1 MSNKLPPL
9 GSTATNDEKLP
20 IDEVSSI
27 PKNKLPLPNSN
38 EEFATGVSNGDVDWL
53 FRGKSKKLG
62 KKMANNNVHK
72 DERKHSHGNIKNS
85 ENTIPKSNETK
96 HESNGVKSETK
107 ETKAE
112 KSTERT
118 TTENS
123 TVKVPSNG
131 QTSNVT
137 PRQPSPKQTSS
148 GSTNAN
154 DIPPISPKQPEKASK
169 LNKLKIGRSRS
180 SSASTVM
187 PSTTTASPAS
197 NPVDPKNQP
206 KRRSSSFNFVT
217 PSLTSDL
224 AYDDPALVSQ
234 LSSNSNSLNPSSPNV
249 SRTNSKKGGLFSS
262 LSSKFRSSTASSK
275 QPQSHSTSTPSTT
288 MTNGGAGSSSSA
300 GTGSVPAKSSHLSP
314 KFNPSLVGPVSKH
327 NREVEDLVSLTN
339 TLPAGSGIPIKRKSS
354 IPGNSIFK
362 DSFLDD
368 ASSSPS
374 SSLNS
379 DGGLKFFRRRSS
391 VASTPST
398 HASSPRVIL
407 NKNPNRRKVP
417 IEEIS
422 EVRLRRVT
430 FSVDKLE
437 HDPQQQIPSRRPKRG
452 NVLIP
457 QDINAPPPRLCLG
470 ISVNEPNNK
479 DDGKSHN
486 HSKYSDHEIALAED
500 SQRRA
505 IVEAEKHAQEAHRQA
520 KKIAQ
525 EVAGYRS
532 HRFISIKE
540 GGGNSNT
547 NNDNDEDYDV
557 EEAVDKKLANDVFV
571 DGPLHVHEQHFEEE
585 IESKTGEKTI
595 SLETI
600 YTRCCHLREILPIP
614 ATLKQLKNKTAPLE
628 VLKMLNPKPTLID
641 VLSFSDFIAI
651 TPINTVIFDNVTM
664 TTEMLKNFLGS
675 LTYNKQ
681 LEKLSLRNVCIDE
694 LGWKYL
700 CEFLAT
706 NKTVK
711 KLDISQQRIKPDTP
725 DTSIRGNM
733 NWDLFIRSL
742 ILRGGIEELVINGCK
757 LSDAIFDKLINQAV
771 KKSTYRLGIAGID
784 LNVKKSEMVTSW
796 LTDGN
801 SQCVGVDIAFNDL
814 SKGQL
819 RPFINAFNTGKV
831 DNLVFFSLNSTN
843 LLNIEETSELIKSLI
858 NVKTLRFL
866 DLSSIPDIFPKIIT
880 HLDKYLPRYPNL
892 RRIHFDLNELTSQAM
907 GSLAGCLL
915 KMPQLVHVSLLGNR
929 NLSTTSA
936 ATLYGAVKQSKT
948 LFALDLDYDLIP
960 DQLSQRIAFYL
971 MRNLEYTLKPSHT
984 NTMESNPEK
993 PEDLMYD
1000 GSLLMETAEKLL
1012 VEIEKGKKEDIKMQR
1027 IISDSVLERTR
1038 AIRKDIHKNIDTLF
1052 EQRNSG
1058 KLSFEGKENLV
1069 RFCLLDSSLE
1079 KLVTMVEEHAN
1090 GLLLTPTASTDD
1102 LRSRAMSPSVTVD
1115 TIHESANELI
1125 TAGPIL
1131 SPHVNRKAEQ
1141 SSYFPILTNNDNLT
1155 PHQVVVESNDEGRD
1169 VPIDKLTGR
1178 PVLIRSIS
1186 QTSMHAKEQEI
1197 EEGEFHK
1204 FGFFIQQKESQK
1216 QQQQQHAHHQH
1227 QHQHQHH
1234 TQQIQ
1239 LQNQLPL
1246 PQQGKY
1252 EDLPILNTL
1261 PSGPEL
1267 RDAIMAAKGV
1277 ATVTELIDRI
1287 NNHRVKID
1295 APSQKDHHELNK
1307 SNTNTA
1313 VEDEVEVSDN
1323 ASIDSTN
1330 GEDLHQLGS
1339 NGHNSSNVVDPM
1351 VSEVYDKLLNDAE
1364 RVRLNR
1370 DI

>member
-1 MSNKLPPL
+1 MTSNLPPL
-9 GSTATNDEKLP
+9 GSTTNDQRLP
-20 IDEVSSI
+20 QSGVSSI
-27 PKNKLPLPNSN
+27 PTNKLPLPNAN
-38 EEFATGVSNGDVDWL
+38 EDFATGVSNGDVDWL

-62 KKMANNNVHK
+62 KKMANNNANK
-72 DERKHSHGNIKNS
+72 DERKNSHGNIKNS
-85 ENTIPKSNETK
+85 EKTTAKPNETK
-96 HESNGVKSETK
+96 HESNGEKLESK
-107 ETKAE
+107 ETKSE
-112 KSTERT
+112 KPTKHT
-118 TTENS
+118 TTGNPKAP
-123 TVKVPSNG
+123 TNG
-131 QTSNVT
+131 QISNVT
-137 PRQPSPKQTSS
+137 PSQPSPKQTTS

-180 SSASTVM
+180 SSASTVV
-187 PSTTTASPAS
+187 PSSTTASTTT
-197 NPVDPKNQP
+197 NPGDPKSQP

-234 LSSNSNSLNPSSPNV
+234 LSNNSNSLNSSSPNV
-249 SRTNSKKGGLFSS
+249 SRSNSKKGGLFSS
-262 LSSKFRSSTASSK
+262 LSSKFRSSSASSK
-275 QPQSHSTSTPSTT
+275 QPQLHSSSTPSTT
-288 MTNGGAGSSSSA
+288 TTNGGGNSSA
-300 GTGSVPAKSSHLSP
+300 APKSSHHSP

-327 NREVEDLVSLTN
+327 NREAEDLVSLTN
-339 TLPAGSGIPIKRKSS
+339 TLPAGSGIPIKRKPS

-398 HASSPRVIL
+398 HASTPRVIL

-500 SQRRA
+500 AQRRA
-505 IVEAEKHAQEAHRQA
+505 IIEAEKHAQEAHRQA

-525 EVAGYRS
+525 EVSGYRS

-540 GGGNSNT
+540 GGSVGNSNT
-547 NNDNDEDYDV
+547 NGNDNDEDDDEV
-557 EEAVDKKLANDVFV
+557 EEAVDKKLANDVSV

-681 LEKLSLRNVCIDE
+681 LEKLSLRNVSIDE

-757 LSDAIFDKLINQAV
+757 LSDAIFEKLINQAV

-831 DNLVFFSLNSTN
+831 NNLVFFSLNSTN
-843 LLNIEETSELIKSLI
+843 LLNIEETSDLIKSLI

-866 DLSSIPDIFPKIIT
+866 DLSSIPNIFPKIIT

-892 RRIHFDLNELTSQAM
+892 RRIHFDLNELTAQAI

-971 MRNLEYTLKPSHT
+971 MRNLEYTLKPSHGG
-984 NTMESNPEK
+984 NIESNPEK

-1038 AIRKDIHKNIDTLF
+1038 SIRKDIHKTIDTLF
-1052 EQRNSG
+1052 EQRNLG

-1079 KLVTMVEEHAN
+1079 KLVVMVEEHAN
-1090 GLLLTPTASTDD
+1090 GLLLTPTTSTDD

-1141 SSYFPILTNNDNLT
+1141 SSYFPVFVNNDNLT

-1169 VPIDKLTGR
+1169 VPIDKMTGR

-1186 QTSMHAKEQEI
+1186 QTSVHAKEQEI
-1197 EEGEFHK
+1197 EEGELHK
-1204 FGFFIQQKESQK
+1204 FGFFIQQKERQK
-1216 QQQQQHAHHQH
+1216 QQQQQNSHHQH
-1227 QHQHQHH
+1227 QLAQLI
-1234 TQQIQ
+1234 QQE
-1239 LQNQLPL
+1239 NQLPL

-1277 ATVTELIDRI
+1277 ANVTELIDRI

-1295 APSQKDHHELNK
+1295 APSTKHHHELNK
-1307 SNTNTA
+1307 PNSDKV

-1330 GEDLHQLGS
+1330 GDDLHQLGDGKH
-1339 NGHNSSNVVDPM
+1339 NGNGTVDPM

>member
-1 MSNKLPPL
+1 MTSNLPPL
-9 GSTATNDEKLP
+9 GSTTNDQRLP
-20 IDEVSSI
+20 QSGVSSI
-27 PKNKLPLPNSN
+27 PTNKLPLPNAN
-38 EEFATGVSNGDVDWL
+38 EDFATGVSNGDVDWL

-62 KKMANNNVHK
+62 KKMANNNANK
-72 DERKHSHGNIKNS
+72 DERKNSHGNIKNS
-85 ENTIPKSNETK
+85 EKTTAKPNETK
-96 HESNGVKSETK
+96 HESNGEKLEFK
-107 ETKAE
+107 ETKSE
-112 KSTERT
+112 KPTKHT
-118 TTENS
+118 TTGNPKAP
-123 TVKVPSNG
+123 TNG
-131 QTSNVT
+131 QISNVT
-137 PRQPSPKQTSS
+137 PSQPSPKQTTS

-180 SSASTVM
+180 SSASTVV
-187 PSTTTASPAS
+187 PSSTTASTTT
-197 NPVDPKNQP
+197 NPGDPKSQP

-234 LSSNSNSLNPSSPNV
+234 LSNNSNSLNSSSPNV
-249 SRTNSKKGGLFSS
+249 SRSNSKKGGLFSS
-262 LSSKFRSSTASSK
+262 LSSKFRSSSASSK
-275 QPQSHSTSTPSTT
+275 QPQLHSSSTPSTT
-288 MTNGGAGSSSSA
+288 TTNGGGNSSA
-300 GTGSVPAKSSHLSP
+300 APKSSHHSP

-327 NREVEDLVSLTN
+327 NREAEDLVSLTN
-339 TLPAGSGIPIKRKSS
+339 TLPAGSGIPIKRKPS

-398 HASSPRVIL
+398 HASTPRVIL

-500 SQRRA
+500 AQRRA
-505 IVEAEKHAQEAHRQA
+505 IIEAEKHAQEAHRQA

-525 EVAGYRS
+525 EVSGYRS

-540 GGGNSNT
+540 GGSVGNSNT
-547 NNDNDEDYDV
+547 NGNDNDEDDDEV
-557 EEAVDKKLANDVFV
+557 EEAVDKKLANDVSV

-681 LEKLSLRNVCIDE
+681 LEKLSLRNVSIDE

-757 LSDAIFDKLINQAV
+757 LSDAIFEKLINQAV

-831 DNLVFFSLNSTN
+831 NNLVFFSLNSTN
-843 LLNIEETSELIKSLI
+843 LLNIEETSDLIKSLI

-866 DLSSIPDIFPKIIT
+866 DLSSIPNIFPKIIT

-892 RRIHFDLNELTSQAM
+892 RRIHFDLNELTAQAI

-915 KMPQLVHVSLLGNR
+915 KMPQLVHVSLLGNK

-971 MRNLEYTLKPSHT
+971 MRNLEYTLKPSHGG
-984 NTMESNPEK
+984 NIESNPEK

-1038 AIRKDIHKNIDTLF
+1038 SIRKDIHKTIDTLF
-1052 EQRNSG
+1052 EQRNLG

-1079 KLVTMVEEHAN
+1079 KLVVMVEEHAN
-1090 GLLLTPTASTDD
+1090 GLLLTPTTSTDD

-1141 SSYFPILTNNDNLT
+1141 SSYFPVFANNDNLT

-1169 VPIDKLTGR
+1169 VPIDKMTGR

-1186 QTSMHAKEQEI
+1186 QTSVHAKEQEI
-1197 EEGEFHK
+1197 EEGELHK
-1204 FGFFIQQKESQK
+1204 FGFFIQQKERQK
-1216 QQQQQHAHHQH
+1216 QQQQQQQQNSHHQH
-1227 QHQHQHH
+1227 QPAQLI
-1234 TQQIQ
+1234 QQE
-1239 LQNQLPL
+1239 NQLPL

-1277 ATVTELIDRI
+1277 ANVTELIDRI

-1295 APSQKDHHELNK
+1295 APSTKHHHELNK
-1307 SNTNTA
+1307 PNSDKV

-1330 GEDLHQLGS
+1330 GDDLHQLGDGKH
-1339 NGHNSSNVVDPM
+1339 NGNGTVDPM

>member
-1 MSNKLPPL
+1 MTSNLPPL
-9 GSTATNDEKLP
+9 GSTTNDQRLP
-20 IDEVSSI
+20 QSGVSSI
-27 PKNKLPLPNSN
+27 PTNKLPLPNAN
-38 EEFATGVSNGDVDWL
+38 EDFATGVSNGDVDWL

-62 KKMANNNVHK
+62 KKMANNNANK
-72 DERKHSHGNIKNS
+72 DERKNSHGNIKNS
-85 ENTIPKSNETK
+85 EKTTAKPNETK
-96 HESNGVKSETK
+96 HESNGEKLESK
-107 ETKAE
+107 ETKSE
-112 KSTERT
+112 KPTKHT
-118 TTENS
+118 TTENPKAP
-123 TVKVPSNG
+123 TNG
-131 QTSNVT
+131 QISNVT
-137 PRQPSPKQTSS
+137 PSQPSPKQTTS

-180 SSASTVM
+180 SSASTVV
-187 PSTTTASPAS
+187 PSSTTASTTT
-197 NPVDPKNQP
+197 NPGDPKSQP

-234 LSSNSNSLNPSSPNV
+234 LSNNSNSLNSSSPNV
-249 SRTNSKKGGLFSS
+249 SRSNSKKGGLFSS
-262 LSSKFRSSTASSK
+262 LSSKFRSSSASSK
-275 QPQSHSTSTPSTT
+275 QPQLHSSSTPSTT
-288 MTNGGAGSSSSA
+288 TTNGGGNSSA
-300 GTGSVPAKSSHLSP
+300 APKSSHHSP

-327 NREVEDLVSLTN
+327 NREAEDLVSLTN
-339 TLPAGSGIPIKRKSS
+339 TLPAGSGIPIKRKPS

-398 HASSPRVIL
+398 HASTPRVIL

-500 SQRRA
+500 AQRRA
-505 IVEAEKHAQEAHRQA
+505 IIEAEKHAQEAHRQA

-525 EVAGYRS
+525 EVSGYRS

-540 GGGNSNT
+540 GGSVGNSNT
-547 NNDNDEDYDV
+547 NGNDNDEDDDEV
-557 EEAVDKKLANDVFV
+557 EEAVDKKLANDVSV

-681 LEKLSLRNVCIDE
+681 LEKLSLRNVSIDE

-757 LSDAIFDKLINQAV
+757 LSDAIFEKLINQAV

-831 DNLVFFSLNSTN
+831 NNLVFFSLNSTN
-843 LLNIEETSELIKSLI
+843 LLNIEETSDLIKSLI

-866 DLSSIPDIFPKIIT
+866 DLSSIPNIFPKIIT

-892 RRIHFDLNELTSQAM
+892 RRIHFDLNELTAQAI

-971 MRNLEYTLKPSHT
+971 MRNLEYTLKPSHGG
-984 NTMESNPEK
+984 NIESNPEK

-1038 AIRKDIHKNIDTLF
+1038 SIRKDIHKTIDTLF
-1052 EQRNSG
+1052 EQRNLG

-1079 KLVTMVEEHAN
+1079 KLVVMVEEHAN
-1090 GLLLTPTASTDD
+1090 GLLLTPTTSTDD

-1141 SSYFPILTNNDNLT
+1141 SSYFPVFVNNDNLT

-1169 VPIDKLTGR
+1169 VPIDKMTGR

-1186 QTSMHAKEQEI
+1186 QTSVHAKEQEI
-1197 EEGEFHK
+1197 EEGELHK
-1204 FGFFIQQKESQK
+1204 FGFFIQQKERQK
-1216 QQQQQHAHHQH
+1216 QQQQQNSHHQH
-1227 QHQHQHH
+1227 QLAQLI
-1234 TQQIQ
+1234 QQE
-1239 LQNQLPL
+1239 NQLPL

-1277 ATVTELIDRI
+1277 ANVTELIDRI

-1295 APSQKDHHELNK
+1295 APSTKHHHELNK
-1307 SNTNTA
+1307 PNSDKV

-1330 GEDLHQLGS
+1330 GDDLHQLGDGKH
-1339 NGHNSSNVVDPM
+1339 NGNGTVDPM

>member
-1 MSNKLPPL
+1 MTSNLPPL
-9 GSTATNDEKLP
+9 GSTTNDQRLP
-20 IDEVSSI
+20 QSGVSSI
-27 PKNKLPLPNSN
+27 PTNKLPLPNAN
-38 EEFATGVSNGDVDWL
+38 EDFATGVSNGDVDWL

-62 KKMANNNVHK
+62 KKMANNNANK
-72 DERKHSHGNIKNS
+72 DERKNSHGNIKNS
-85 ENTIPKSNETK
+85 EKTTAKPNETK
-96 HESNGVKSETK
+96 HESNGEKLESK
-107 ETKAE
+107 ETKSE
-112 KSTERT
+112 KPTKHT
-118 TTENS
+118 TTENPKAP
-123 TVKVPSNG
+123 TNG
-131 QTSNVT
+131 QISNVT
-137 PRQPSPKQTSS
+137 PSQPSPKQTTS

-180 SSASTVM
+180 SSASTVV
-187 PSTTTASPAS
+187 PSSTTASTTT
-197 NPVDPKNQP
+197 NPGDPKSQP

-234 LSSNSNSLNPSSPNV
+234 LSNNSNSLNSSSPNV
-249 SRTNSKKGGLFSS
+249 SRSNSKKGGLFSS
-262 LSSKFRSSTASSK
+262 LSSKFRSSSASSK
-275 QPQSHSTSTPSTT
+275 QPQLHSSSTPSTT
-288 MTNGGAGSSSSA
+288 TTNGGGNSSA
-300 GTGSVPAKSSHLSP
+300 APKSSHHSP

-327 NREVEDLVSLTN
+327 NREAEDLVSLTN
-339 TLPAGSGIPIKRKSS
+339 TLPAGSGIPIKRKPS

-398 HASSPRVIL
+398 HASTPRVIL

-437 HDPQQQIPSRRPKRG
+437 HDPQQQIPSRKPKRG

-500 SQRRA
+500 AQRRA
-505 IVEAEKHAQEAHRQA
+505 IIEAEKHAQEAHRQA

-525 EVAGYRS
+525 EVSGYRS

-540 GGGNSNT
+540 GGSIGNSNT
-547 NNDNDEDYDV
+547 NGNDNDEDDDEV
-557 EEAVDKKLANDVFV
+557 EEAVDKKLANDVSV

-681 LEKLSLRNVCIDE
+681 LEKLSLRNVSIDE

-757 LSDAIFDKLINQAV
+757 LSDAIFEKLINQAV

-831 DNLVFFSLNSTN
+831 NNLVFFSLNSTN
-843 LLNIEETSELIKSLI
+843 LLNIEETSDLIKSLI

-892 RRIHFDLNELTSQAM
+892 RRIHFDLNELTAQAI

-971 MRNLEYTLKPSHT
+971 MRNLEYTLKPSHGG
-984 NTMESNPEK
+984 NIESNPEK

-1038 AIRKDIHKNIDTLF
+1038 SIRKDIHKTIDTLF
-1052 EQRNSG
+1052 EQRNLG

-1079 KLVTMVEEHAN
+1079 KLVAMVEEHAN
-1090 GLLLTPTASTDD
+1090 GLLLTPTISTDD

-1141 SSYFPILTNNDNLT
+1141 SSYFPVFVNNDNLT

-1169 VPIDKLTGR
+1169 VPIDKMTGR

-1186 QTSMHAKEQEI
+1186 QTSVHAKEQEI
-1197 EEGEFHK
+1197 EEGELHK
-1204 FGFFIQQKESQK
+1204 FGFFIQQKERQK
-1216 QQQQQHAHHQH
+1216 QQQQQNSHHQH
-1227 QHQHQHH
+1227 QLAQLI
-1234 TQQIQ
+1234 QQE
-1239 LQNQLPL
+1239 NQLPL

-1277 ATVTELIDRI
+1277 ANVTELIDRI

-1295 APSQKDHHELNK
+1295 APSTKHHHELNK
-1307 SNTNTA
+1307 PNSDKV

-1330 GEDLHQLGS
+1330 GDDLHQLGDGKH
-1339 NGHNSSNVVDPM
+1339 NGNGTVDPM

>member
-1 MSNKLPPL
+1 MTSNSPPL
-9 GSTATNDEKLP
+9 GSTTNDQRLP
-20 IDEVSSI
+20 QSGVSSI
-27 PKNKLPLPNSN
+27 PTNKLPLPNAN
-38 EEFATGVSNGDVDWL
+38 EDFATGVSNGDVDWL

-62 KKMANNNVHK
+62 KKMANNNANK
-72 DERKHSHGNIKNS
+72 DERKNSHGNIKNS
-85 ENTIPKSNETK
+85 EKTTAKPNETK
-96 HESNGVKSETK
+96 HESNGEKLESK
-107 ETKAE
+107 ETKSE
-112 KSTERT
+112 KPTKHT
-118 TTENS
+118 TTENPKAP
-123 TVKVPSNG
+123 TNG
-131 QTSNVT
+131 QISNVT
-137 PRQPSPKQTSS
+137 PSQPSPKQTTS

-180 SSASTVM
+180 SSASTVV
-187 PSTTTASPAS
+187 PSSTTASTTT
-197 NPVDPKNQP
+197 NPGDPKSQP

-234 LSSNSNSLNPSSPNV
+234 LSNNSNSSNSSSPNV
-249 SRTNSKKGGLFSS
+249 SRSNSKKGGLFSS
-262 LSSKFRSSTASSK
+262 LSSKFRSSSASSK
-275 QPQSHSTSTPSTT
+275 QPQLHSSSTPSTT
-288 MTNGGAGSSSSA
+288 TTNGGGNSSA
-300 GTGSVPAKSSHLSP
+300 APKSSHHSP

-327 NREVEDLVSLTN
+327 NREAEDLVSLTN
-339 TLPAGSGIPIKRKSS
+339 TLPAGSGIPIKRKPS

-398 HASSPRVIL
+398 HASTPRVIL

-437 HDPQQQIPSRRPKRG
+437 HDPQQQIPSRKPKRG

-500 SQRRA
+500 AQRRA
-505 IVEAEKHAQEAHRQA
+505 IIEAEKHAQEAHRQA

-525 EVAGYRS
+525 EVSGYRS

-540 GGGNSNT
+540 GGSVGNSNT
-547 NNDNDEDYDV
+547 NGNDNDEDDDEV
-557 EEAVDKKLANDVFV
+557 EEAVDKKLANDVSV

-681 LEKLSLRNVCIDE
+681 LEKLSLRNVSIDE

-757 LSDAIFDKLINQAV
+757 LSDAIFEKFINQAV

-831 DNLVFFSLNSTN
+831 NNLVFFSLNSTN
-843 LLNIEETSELIKSLI
+843 LSNIEETTDLIKSLI

-892 RRIHFDLNELTSQAM
+892 RRIHFDLNELTAQAI
-907 GSLAGCLL
+907 GSLAGCLS

-971 MRNLEYTLKPSHT
+971 MRNLEYTLKPSHGG
-984 NTMESNPEK
+984 NIESNPEK

-1038 AIRKDIHKNIDTLF
+1038 SIRKDIHKTIDTLF
-1052 EQRNSG
+1052 EQRNLG

-1090 GLLLTPTASTDD
+1090 GLLLTPTTSTDD

-1141 SSYFPILTNNDNLT
+1141 SSYFPVFVNNDNLT

-1169 VPIDKLTGR
+1169 VPIDKMTGR

-1186 QTSMHAKEQEI
+1186 QTSVHAKEQEI
-1197 EEGEFHK
+1197 EEGELHK
-1204 FGFFIQQKESQK
+1204 FGFFIQQKERQK
-1216 QQQQQHAHHQH
+1216 QQQQQNSHHQH
-1227 QHQHQHH
+1227 QPAQSI
-1234 TQQIQ
+1234 QQE
-1239 LQNQLPL
+1239 NQSPS

-1277 ATVTELIDRI
+1277 ANVTELIDRI

-1295 APSQKDHHELNK
+1295 APSTKHHHELNK
-1307 SNTNTA
+1307 PNSDKV

-1330 GEDLHQLGS
+1330 GDDLHQLGDGKH
-1339 NGHNSSNVVDPM
+1339 NGNGTVDPM

-1364 RVRLNR
+1364 RVRSNR

>member
-1 MSNKLPPL
+1 MTSNLPPL
-9 GSTATNDEKLP
+9 GSTTNDQRLP
-20 IDEVSSI
+20 QSGVSSI
-27 PKNKLPLPNSN
+27 PTNKLPLPNAN
-38 EEFATGVSNGDVDWL
+38 EDFATGVSNGDVDWL

-62 KKMANNNVHK
+62 KKMANNNANK
-72 DERKHSHGNIKNS
+72 DERKNSHGNIKNS
-85 ENTIPKSNETK
+85 EKTTAKPNETK
-96 HESNGVKSETK
+96 HESNGEKLESK
-107 ETKAE
+107 ETKSE
-112 KSTERT
+112 KPTKHT
-118 TTENS
+118 TTENPKAP
-123 TVKVPSNG
+123 TNG
-131 QTSNVT
+131 QISNVT
-137 PRQPSPKQTSS
+137 PSQPSPKQTTS

-180 SSASTVM
+180 SSASTVV
-187 PSTTTASPAS
+187 PSSTTASTTT
-197 NPVDPKNQP
+197 NPGDPKSQP

-234 LSSNSNSLNPSSPNV
+234 LSNNSNSLNSSSPNV
-249 SRTNSKKGGLFSS
+249 SRSNSKKGGLFSS
-262 LSSKFRSSTASSK
+262 LSSKFRSSSASSK
-275 QPQSHSTSTPSTT
+275 QPQLHSSSTPSTT
-288 MTNGGAGSSSSA
+288 TTNGGGNSSA
-300 GTGSVPAKSSHLSP
+300 APKSSHHSP

-327 NREVEDLVSLTN
+327 NREAEDLVSLTN
-339 TLPAGSGIPIKRKSS
+339 TLPAGSGIPIKRKPS

-398 HASSPRVIL
+398 HASTPRVIL

-437 HDPQQQIPSRRPKRG
+437 HDPQQQIPSRKPKRG

-470 ISVNEPNNK
+470 ISVNESNNK
-479 DDGKSHN
+479 DDSKSHN

-500 SQRRA
+500 AQRRA
-505 IVEAEKHAQEAHRQA
+505 IIEAEKHAQEAHRQA

-525 EVAGYRS
+525 EVSGYRS

-540 GGGNSNT
+540 GGSVGNSNT
-547 NNDNDEDYDV
+547 NGNDNDEDDDEV
-557 EEAVDKKLANDVFV
+557 EEAVDKKLANDVSV

-681 LEKLSLRNVCIDE
+681 LEKLSLRNVSIDE

-757 LSDAIFDKLINQAV
+757 LSDAIFEKLINQAV

-831 DNLVFFSLNSTN
+831 NNLVFFSLNSTN
-843 LLNIEETSELIKSLI
+843 LLNIEETSDLIKSLI

-866 DLSSIPDIFPKIIT
+866 DLSSIPNIFPKIIT

-892 RRIHFDLNELTSQAM
+892 RRIHFDLNELTAQAI

-971 MRNLEYTLKPSHT
+971 MRNLEYTLKPSHGG
-984 NTMESNPEK
+984 NIESNPEK

-1038 AIRKDIHKNIDTLF
+1038 SIRKDIHKTIDTLF
-1052 EQRNSG
+1052 EQRNLG

-1079 KLVTMVEEHAN
+1079 KLVAMVEEHAN
-1090 GLLLTPTASTDD
+1090 GLLLTPTISTDD

-1141 SSYFPILTNNDNLT
+1141 SSYFPVFVNNDNLT
-1155 PHQVVVESNDEGRD
+1155 PHQVVVESNDEGKD
-1169 VPIDKLTGR
+1169 VPIDKMTGR

-1186 QTSMHAKEQEI
+1186 QTSVHAKEQEI
-1197 EEGEFHK
+1197 EEGELHK
-1204 FGFFIQQKESQK
+1204 FGFFIQQKERQK
-1216 QQQQQHAHHQH
+1216 QQQQQNSHHQH
-1227 QHQHQHH
+1227 QLAQLI
-1234 TQQIQ
+1234 QQE
-1239 LQNQLPL
+1239 NQLPL

-1277 ATVTELIDRI
+1277 ANVTELIDRI

-1295 APSQKDHHELNK
+1295 APSTKHHHELNK
-1307 SNTNTA
+1307 PNSDKV

-1330 GEDLHQLGS
+1330 GDDLHQLGDGKH
-1339 NGHNSSNVVDPM
+1339 NGNGTVDPM

>member
-1 MSNKLPPL
+1 MTSNLPPL
-9 GSTATNDEKLP
+9 GSTTNDQRLP
-20 IDEVSSI
+20 QSGVSSI
-27 PKNKLPLPNSN
+27 PTNKLPLPNAN
-38 EEFATGVSNGDVDWL
+38 EDFATGVSNGDVDWL

-62 KKMANNNVHK
+62 KKMANNNANK
-72 DERKHSHGNIKNS
+72 DERKNSHGNIKNS
-85 ENTIPKSNETK
+85 EKTTAKPNETK
-96 HESNGVKSETK
+96 HESNGEKLESK
-107 ETKAE
+107 ETKSE
-112 KSTERT
+112 KPTKHT
-118 TTENS
+118 TTENPKAP
-123 TVKVPSNG
+123 TNG
-131 QTSNVT
+131 QISNVT
-137 PRQPSPKQTSS
+137 PSQPSPKQTTS

-180 SSASTVM
+180 SSASTVV
-187 PSTTTASPAS
+187 PSSTTASTTT
-197 NPVDPKNQP
+197 NPGDPKSQP

-234 LSSNSNSLNPSSPNV
+234 LSNNSNSLNSSSPNV
-249 SRTNSKKGGLFSS
+249 SRSNSKKGGLFSS
-262 LSSKFRSSTASSK
+262 LSSKFRSSSASSK
-275 QPQSHSTSTPSTT
+275 QPQLHSSSTPSTT
-288 MTNGGAGSSSSA
+288 TTNGGGNSSA
-300 GTGSVPAKSSHLSP
+300 APKSSHHSP

-327 NREVEDLVSLTN
+327 NREAEDLVSLTN
-339 TLPAGSGIPIKRKSS
+339 TLPAGSGIPIKRKPS

-398 HASSPRVIL
+398 HASTPRVIL

-437 HDPQQQIPSRRPKRG
+437 HDPQQQIPSRKPKRG

-500 SQRRA
+500 AQRRA
-505 IVEAEKHAQEAHRQA
+505 IIEAEKHAQEAHRQA

-525 EVAGYRS
+525 EVSGYRS

-540 GGGNSNT
+540 GGSVGNSNT
-547 NNDNDEDYDV
+547 NGNDNDEDDDEV
-557 EEAVDKKLANDVFV
+557 EEAVDKKLANDVSV

-681 LEKLSLRNVCIDE
+681 LEKLSLRNVSIDE

-757 LSDAIFDKLINQAV
+757 LSDAIFEKLINQAV

-831 DNLVFFSLNSTN
+831 NNLVFFSLNSTN
-843 LLNIEETSELIKSLI
+843 LLNIEETSDLIKSLI

-892 RRIHFDLNELTSQAM
+892 RRIHFDLNELTAQAI

-971 MRNLEYTLKPSHT
+971 MRNLEYTLKPSHGG
-984 NTMESNPEK
+984 NIESNPEK

-1038 AIRKDIHKNIDTLF
+1038 SIRKDIHKTIDTLF
-1052 EQRNSG
+1052 EQRNLG

-1079 KLVTMVEEHAN
+1079 KLVAMVEEHAN
-1090 GLLLTPTASTDD
+1090 GLLLTPTISTDD

-1141 SSYFPILTNNDNLT
+1141 SSYFPVFVNNDNLT

-1169 VPIDKLTGR
+1169 VPIDKMTGR

-1186 QTSMHAKEQEI
+1186 QTSVHAKEQEI
-1197 EEGEFHK
+1197 EEGELHK
-1204 FGFFIQQKESQK
+1204 FGFFIQQKERQK
-1216 QQQQQHAHHQH
+1216 QQQQQNSHHQH
-1227 QHQHQHH
+1227 QLAQLI
-1234 TQQIQ
+1234 QQE
-1239 LQNQLPL
+1239 NQLPL

-1277 ATVTELIDRI
+1277 ANVTELIDRI

-1295 APSQKDHHELNK
+1295 APSTKHHHELNK
-1307 SNTNTA
+1307 PNSDKV

-1330 GEDLHQLGS
+1330 GDDLHQLGDGKH
-1339 NGHNSSNVVDPM
+1339 NGNGTVDPM

>member
-1 MSNKLPPL
+1 MTSNLPPL
-9 GSTATNDEKLP
+9 GSTTNDQRLP
-20 IDEVSSI
+20 QSGVSSI
-27 PKNKLPLPNSN
+27 PTNKLPLPNAN
-38 EEFATGVSNGDVDWL
+38 EDFATGVSNGDVDWL

-62 KKMANNNVHK
+62 KKMANNNANK
-72 DERKHSHGNIKNS
+72 DERKNSHGNIKNS
-85 ENTIPKSNETK
+85 EKTTAKPNETK
-96 HESNGVKSETK
+96 HESNGEKLESK
-107 ETKAE
+107 ETKSE
-112 KSTERT
+112 KPTKHT
-118 TTENS
+118 TTENPKAP
-123 TVKVPSNG
+123 TNG
-131 QTSNVT
+131 QISNVT
-137 PRQPSPKQTSS
+137 PSQPSPKQTTS

-180 SSASTVM
+180 SSASTVV
-187 PSTTTASPAS
+187 PSSTTASTTT
-197 NPVDPKNQP
+197 NPGDPKSQP

-234 LSSNSNSLNPSSPNV
+234 LSNNSNSLNSSSPNV
-249 SRTNSKKGGLFSS
+249 SRSNSKKGGLFSS
-262 LSSKFRSSTASSK
+262 LSSKFRSSSASSK
-275 QPQSHSTSTPSTT
+275 QPQLHSSSTPSTT
-288 MTNGGAGSSSSA
+288 TTNGGGNSSA
-300 GTGSVPAKSSHLSP
+300 APKSSHHSP

-327 NREVEDLVSLTN
+327 NREAEDLVSLTN
-339 TLPAGSGIPIKRKSS
+339 TLPAGSGIPIKRKPS

-398 HASSPRVIL
+398 HASTPRVIL

-437 HDPQQQIPSRRPKRG
+437 HDPQQQIPSRKPKRG

-500 SQRRA
+500 AQRRA
-505 IVEAEKHAQEAHRQA
+505 IIEAEKHAQEAHRQA

-525 EVAGYRS
+525 EVSGYRS

-540 GGGNSNT
+540 GGSVGNSNT
-547 NNDNDEDYDV
+547 NGNDNDEDDDEV
-557 EEAVDKKLANDVFV
+557 EEAVDKKLANDVSV

-681 LEKLSLRNVCIDE
+681 LEKLSLRNVSIDE

-757 LSDAIFDKLINQAV
+757 LSDAIFEKLINQAV

-831 DNLVFFSLNSTN
+831 NNLVFFSLNSTN
-843 LLNIEETSELIKSLI
+843 LLNIEETSDLIKSLI

-866 DLSSIPDIFPKIIT
+866 DLSSIPNIFPKIIT

-892 RRIHFDLNELTSQAM
+892 RRIHFDLNELTAQAI

-915 KMPQLVHVSLLGNR
+915 KMPQLVHVSLLGNK

-971 MRNLEYTLKPSHT
+971 MRNLEYTLKPSHGG
-984 NTMESNPEK
+984 NIESNPEK

-1038 AIRKDIHKNIDTLF
+1038 SIRKDIHKTIDTLF
-1052 EQRNSG
+1052 EQRNLG

-1079 KLVTMVEEHAN
+1079 KLVAMVEEHAN
-1090 GLLLTPTASTDD
+1090 GLLLTPTISTDD

-1141 SSYFPILTNNDNLT
+1141 SSYFPVFVNNDNLT

-1169 VPIDKLTGR
+1169 VPIDKMTGR

-1186 QTSMHAKEQEI
+1186 QTSVHAKEQEI
-1197 EEGEFHK
+1197 EEGELHK
-1204 FGFFIQQKESQK
+1204 FGFFIQQKERQK
-1216 QQQQQHAHHQH
+1216 QQQQQNSHHQH
-1227 QHQHQHH
+1227 QLAQLI
-1234 TQQIQ
+1234 QQE
-1239 LQNQLPL
+1239 NQLPL

-1277 ATVTELIDRI
+1277 ANVTELIDRI

-1295 APSQKDHHELNK
+1295 APSTKHHHELNK
-1307 SNTNTA
+1307 PNSDKV

-1330 GEDLHQLGS
+1330 GDDLHQLGDGKH
-1339 NGHNSSNVVDPM
+1339 NGNGTVDPM

>member
-1 MSNKLPPL
+1 MTSNLPPL
-9 GSTATNDEKLP
+9 GSTTNDQRLP
-20 IDEVSSI
+20 QSGVSSI
-27 PKNKLPLPNSN
+27 PTNKLPLPNAN
-38 EEFATGVSNGDVDWL
+38 EDFATGVSNGDVDWL

-62 KKMANNNVHK
+62 KKMANNNANK
-72 DERKHSHGNIKNS
+72 DERKNSHGNIKNS
-85 ENTIPKSNETK
+85 EKTTAKPNETK
-96 HESNGVKSETK
+96 HESNGEKLESK
-107 ETKAE
+107 ETKSE
-112 KSTERT
+112 KPTKHT
-118 TTENS
+118 TTGNPKAP
-123 TVKVPSNG
+123 TNG
-131 QTSNVT
+131 QISNVT
-137 PRQPSPKQTSS
+137 PSQPSPKQTTS

-180 SSASTVM
+180 SSASTVV
-187 PSTTTASPAS
+187 PSSTTASTTT
-197 NPVDPKNQP
+197 NPGDPKSQP

-234 LSSNSNSLNPSSPNV
+234 LSNNSNSLNSSSPNV
-249 SRTNSKKGGLFSS
+249 SRSNSKKGGLFSS
-262 LSSKFRSSTASSK
+262 LSSKFRSSSASSK
-275 QPQSHSTSTPSTT
+275 QPQLHSSSTPSTT
-288 MTNGGAGSSSSA
+288 TTNGGGNSSA
-300 GTGSVPAKSSHLSP
+300 APKSSHHSP

-327 NREVEDLVSLTN
+327 NREAEDLVSLTN
-339 TLPAGSGIPIKRKSS
+339 TLPAGSGIPIKRKPS

-398 HASSPRVIL
+398 HASTPRVIL

-437 HDPQQQIPSRRPKRG
+437 HDPQQQIPSRKPKRG

-500 SQRRA
+500 AQRRA
-505 IVEAEKHAQEAHRQA
+505 IIEAEKHAQEAHRQA

-525 EVAGYRS
+525 EVSGYRS

-540 GGGNSNT
+540 GGSVGNSNT
-547 NNDNDEDYDV
+547 NGNDNDEDDDEV
-557 EEAVDKKLANDVFV
+557 EEAVDKKLANDVSV

-681 LEKLSLRNVCIDE
+681 LEKLSLRNVSIDE

-757 LSDAIFDKLINQAV
+757 LSDAIFEKLINQAV

-831 DNLVFFSLNSTN
+831 NNLVFFSLNSTN
-843 LLNIEETSELIKSLI
+843 LLNIEETSDLIKSLI

-866 DLSSIPDIFPKIIT
+866 DLSSIPNIFPKIIT

-892 RRIHFDLNELTSQAM
+892 RRIHFDLNELTAQAI

-971 MRNLEYTLKPSHT
+971 MRNLEYTLKPSHGG
-984 NTMESNPEK
+984 NIESNPEK

-1038 AIRKDIHKNIDTLF
+1038 SIRKDIHKTIDTLF
-1052 EQRNSG
+1052 EQRNLG

-1079 KLVTMVEEHAN
+1079 KLVVMVEEHAN
-1090 GLLLTPTASTDD
+1090 GLLLTPTTSTDD

-1141 SSYFPILTNNDNLT
+1141 SSYFPVFVNNDNLT

-1169 VPIDKLTGR
+1169 VPIDKMTGR

-1186 QTSMHAKEQEI
+1186 QTSVHAKEQEI
-1197 EEGEFHK
+1197 EEGELHK
-1204 FGFFIQQKESQK
+1204 FGFFIQQKERQK
-1216 QQQQQHAHHQH
+1216 QQQQQNSHHQH
-1227 QHQHQHH
+1227 QLAQLI
-1234 TQQIQ
+1234 QQE
-1239 LQNQLPL
+1239 NQLPL

-1277 ATVTELIDRI
+1277 ANVTELIDRI

-1295 APSQKDHHELNK
+1295 APSTKHHHELNK
-1307 SNTNTA
+1307 PNSDKV

-1330 GEDLHQLGS
+1330 GDDLHQLGDGKH
-1339 NGHNSSNVVDPM
+1339 NGNGTVDPM

>member
-1 MSNKLPPL
+1 MTSNLPPL
-9 GSTATNDEKLP
+9 GSTTNDQRLP
-20 IDEVSSI
+20 QSGVSSI
-27 PKNKLPLPNSN
+27 PTNKLPLPNAN
-38 EEFATGVSNGDVDWL
+38 EDFATGVSNGDVDWL

-62 KKMANNNVHK
+62 KKMANNNANK
-72 DERKHSHGNIKNS
+72 DERKNSHGNIKNS
-85 ENTIPKSNETK
+85 EKTTAKPNETK
-96 HESNGVKSETK
+96 HESNGEKLESK
-107 ETKAE
+107 ETKSE
-112 KSTERT
+112 KPTKHT
-118 TTENS
+118 TTENPKAP
-123 TVKVPSNG
+123 TNG
-131 QTSNVT
+131 QISNVT
-137 PRQPSPKQTSS
+137 PSQPSPKQTTS

-180 SSASTVM
+180 SSASTVV
-187 PSTTTASPAS
+187 PSSTTASTTT
-197 NPVDPKNQP
+197 NPGDPKSQP

-234 LSSNSNSLNPSSPNV
+234 LSNNSNSLNSSSPNV
-249 SRTNSKKGGLFSS
+249 SRSNSKKGGLFSS
-262 LSSKFRSSTASSK
+262 LSSKFRSSSASSK
-275 QPQSHSTSTPSTT
+275 QPQLHSSSTPSTT
-288 MTNGGAGSSSSA
+288 TTNGGGNSSA
-300 GTGSVPAKSSHLSP
+300 APKSSHHSP

-327 NREVEDLVSLTN
+327 NREAEDLVSLTN
-339 TLPAGSGIPIKRKSS
+339 TLPAGSGIPIKRKPS

-398 HASSPRVIL
+398 HASTPRVIL

-437 HDPQQQIPSRRPKRG
+437 HDPQQQIPSRKPKRG

-500 SQRRA
+500 AQRRA
-505 IVEAEKHAQEAHRQA
+505 IIEAEKHAQEAHRQA

-525 EVAGYRS
+525 EVSGYRS

-540 GGGNSNT
+540 GGSVGNSNT
-547 NNDNDEDYDV
+547 NGNDNDEDDDEV
-557 EEAVDKKLANDVFV
+557 EEAVDKKLANDVSV

-681 LEKLSLRNVCIDE
+681 LEKLSLRNVSIDE

-757 LSDAIFDKLINQAV
+757 LSDAIFEKLINQAV

-831 DNLVFFSLNSTN
+831 NNLVFFSLNSTN
-843 LLNIEETSELIKSLI
+843 LLNIEETSDLIKSLI

-866 DLSSIPDIFPKIIT
+866 DLSSIPNIFPKIIT

-892 RRIHFDLNELTSQAM
+892 RRIHFDLNELTAQAI

-971 MRNLEYTLKPSHT
+971 MRNLEYTLKPSHGG
-984 NTMESNPEK
+984 NIESNPEK

-1038 AIRKDIHKNIDTLF
+1038 SIRKDIHKTIDTLF
-1052 EQRNSG
+1052 EQRNLG

-1090 GLLLTPTASTDD
+1090 GLLLTPTTSTDD

-1141 SSYFPILTNNDNLT
+1141 SSYFPVFVNNDNLT

-1169 VPIDKLTGR
+1169 VPIDKMTGR

-1186 QTSMHAKEQEI
+1186 QTSVHAKEQEI
-1197 EEGEFHK
+1197 EEGELHK
-1204 FGFFIQQKESQK
+1204 FGFFIQQKERQK
-1216 QQQQQHAHHQH
+1216 QQQQQNSHHQH
-1227 QHQHQHH
+1227 QLAQLI
-1234 TQQIQ
+1234 QQE
-1239 LQNQLPL
+1239 NQLPL

-1277 ATVTELIDRI
+1277 ANVTELIDRI

-1295 APSQKDHHELNK
+1295 APSTKHHHELNK
-1307 SNTNTA
+1307 PNSDKV

-1330 GEDLHQLGS
+1330 GDDLHQLGDGKH
-1339 NGHNSSNVVDPM
+1339 NGNGTVDPM

>member
-1 MSNKLPPL
+1 MTSNLPPL
-9 GSTATNDEKLP
+9 GSTTNDQRLP
-20 IDEVSSI
+20 QSGVSSI
-27 PKNKLPLPNSN
+27 PTNKLPLPNAN
-38 EEFATGVSNGDVDWL
+38 EDFATGVSNGDVDWL

-62 KKMANNNVHK
+62 KKMANNNANK
-72 DERKHSHGNIKNS
+72 DERKNSHGNIKNS
-85 ENTIPKSNETK
+85 EKTTAKPNETK
-96 HESNGVKSETK
+96 HESNGEKLESK
-107 ETKAE
+107 ETKSE
-112 KSTERT
+112 KPTKHT
-118 TTENS
+118 TTENPKAP
-123 TVKVPSNG
+123 TNG
-131 QTSNVT
+131 QISNVT
-137 PRQPSPKQTSS
+137 PSQPSPKQTTS

-180 SSASTVM
+180 SSASTVV
-187 PSTTTASPAS
+187 PSSTTASTTT
-197 NPVDPKNQP
+197 NPGDPKSQP

-234 LSSNSNSLNPSSPNV
+234 LSNNSNSLNSSSPNV
-249 SRTNSKKGGLFSS
+249 SRSNSKKGGLFSS
-262 LSSKFRSSTASSK
+262 LSSKFRSSSASSK
-275 QPQSHSTSTPSTT
+275 QPQLHSSSTPSTT
-288 MTNGGAGSSSSA
+288 TTNGGGNSSA
-300 GTGSVPAKSSHLSP
+300 APKSSHHSP

-327 NREVEDLVSLTN
+327 NREAEDLVSLTN
-339 TLPAGSGIPIKRKSS
+339 TLPAGSGIPIKRKPS

-398 HASSPRVIL
+398 HASTPRVIL

-437 HDPQQQIPSRRPKRG
+437 HDPQQQIPSRKPKRG

-500 SQRRA
+500 AQRRA
-505 IVEAEKHAQEAHRQA
+505 IIEAEKHAQEAHRQA

-525 EVAGYRS
+525 EVSGYRS

-540 GGGNSNT
+540 GGSVGNSNT
-547 NNDNDEDYDV
+547 NGNDNDEDDDEV
-557 EEAVDKKLANDVFV
+557 EEAVDKKLANDVSV

-681 LEKLSLRNVCIDE
+681 LEKLSLRNVSIDE

-757 LSDAIFDKLINQAV
+757 LSDAIFEKLINQAV

-831 DNLVFFSLNSTN
+831 NNLVFFSLNSTN
-843 LLNIEETSELIKSLI
+843 LLNIEETSDLIKSLI

-892 RRIHFDLNELTSQAM
+892 RRIHFDLNELTAQAI

-971 MRNLEYTLKPSHT
+971 MRNLEYTLKPSHGG
-984 NTMESNPEK
+984 NIESNPEK

-1038 AIRKDIHKNIDTLF
+1038 SIRKDIHKTIDTLF
-1052 EQRNSG
+1052 EQRNLG

-1090 GLLLTPTASTDD
+1090 GLLLTPTTSTDD

-1141 SSYFPILTNNDNLT
+1141 SSYFPVFVNNDNLT

-1169 VPIDKLTGR
+1169 VPIDKMTGR

-1186 QTSMHAKEQEI
+1186 QTSVHAKEQEI
-1197 EEGEFHK
+1197 EEGELHK
-1204 FGFFIQQKESQK
+1204 FGFFIQQKERQK
-1216 QQQQQHAHHQH
+1216 QQQQQNSHHQH
-1227 QHQHQHH
+1227 QLAQLI
-1234 TQQIQ
+1234 QQE
-1239 LQNQLPL
+1239 NQLPL

-1277 ATVTELIDRI
+1277 ANVTELIDRI

-1295 APSQKDHHELNK
+1295 APSTKHHHELNK
-1307 SNTNTA
+1307 PNSDKV

-1330 GEDLHQLGS
+1330 GDDLHQLGDGKH
-1339 NGHNSSNVVDPM
+1339 NGNGTVDPM

>member
-1 MSNKLPPL
+1 MTSNSPPL
-9 GSTATNDEKLP
+9 GSTTNDQRLP
-20 IDEVSSI
+20 QSGVSSI
-27 PKNKLPLPNSN
+27 PTNKLPLPNAN
-38 EEFATGVSNGDVDWL
+38 EDFATGVSNGDVDWL

-62 KKMANNNVHK
+62 KKMANNNANK
-72 DERKHSHGNIKNS
+72 DERKNSHGNIKNS
-85 ENTIPKSNETK
+85 EKTTAKPNETK
-96 HESNGVKSETK
+96 HESNGEKLESK
-107 ETKAE
+107 ETKSE
-112 KSTERT
+112 KPTKHT
-118 TTENS
+118 TTENPKAP
-123 TVKVPSNG
+123 TNG
-131 QTSNVT
+131 QISNVT
-137 PRQPSPKQTSS
+137 PSQPSPKQTTS

-180 SSASTVM
+180 SSASTVV
-187 PSTTTASPAS
+187 PSSTTASTTT
-197 NPVDPKNQP
+197 NPGDPKSQP

-234 LSSNSNSLNPSSPNV
+234 LSNNSNSSNSSSPNV
-249 SRTNSKKGGLFSS
+249 SRSNSKKGGLFSS
-262 LSSKFRSSTASSK
+262 LSSKFRSSSASSK
-275 QPQSHSTSTPSTT
+275 QPQSHSSSTPSTT
-288 MTNGGAGSSSSA
+288 TTNGGGNSSA
-300 GTGSVPAKSSHLSP
+300 APKSSHHSP

-327 NREVEDLVSLTN
+327 NREAEDLVSLTN
-339 TLPAGSGIPIKRKSS
+339 TLPAGSGIPIKRKPS

-398 HASSPRVIL
+398 HASTPRVIL

-437 HDPQQQIPSRRPKRG
+437 HDPQQQIPSRKPKRG

-500 SQRRA
+500 AQRRA
-505 IVEAEKHAQEAHRQA
+505 IIEAEKHAQEAHRQA

-525 EVAGYRS
+525 EVSGYRS

-540 GGGNSNT
+540 GGSVGNSNT
-547 NNDNDEDYDV
+547 NGNDNDEDDDEV
-557 EEAVDKKLANDVFV
+557 EEAVDKKLANDVSV

-681 LEKLSLRNVCIDE
+681 LEKLSLRNVSIDE

-757 LSDAIFDKLINQAV
+757 LSDAIFEKLINQAV

-831 DNLVFFSLNSTN
+831 NNLVFFSLNSTN
-843 LLNIEETSELIKSLI
+843 LSNIEETTDLIKSLI

-866 DLSSIPDIFPKIIT
+866 DLSSIPNIFPKIIT

-892 RRIHFDLNELTSQAM
+892 RRIHFDLNELTAQAI
-907 GSLAGCLL
+907 GSLAGCLS

-971 MRNLEYTLKPSHT
+971 MRNLEYTLKPSHGG
-984 NTMESNPEK
+984 NIESNPEK

-1038 AIRKDIHKNIDTLF
+1038 SIRKDIHKTIDTLF
-1052 EQRNSG
+1052 EQRNLG

-1090 GLLLTPTASTDD
+1090 GLLLTPTISTDD

-1141 SSYFPILTNNDNLT
+1141 SSYFPVFVNNDNLT

-1169 VPIDKLTGR
+1169 VPIDKMTGR

-1186 QTSMHAKEQEI
+1186 QTSVHAKEQEI
-1197 EEGEFHK
+1197 EEGELHK
-1204 FGFFIQQKESQK
+1204 FGFFIQQKERQK
-1216 QQQQQHAHHQH
+1216 QQQQQNSHHQH
-1227 QHQHQHH
+1227 QSAQSI
-1234 TQQIQ
+1234 QQE
-1239 LQNQLPL
+1239 NQSPS

-1277 ATVTELIDRI
+1277 ANVTELIDRI

-1295 APSQKDHHELNK
+1295 APSTKHHHELNK
-1307 SNTNTA
+1307 PNSDKV

-1330 GEDLHQLGS
+1330 GDDLHQLGDGKH
-1339 NGHNSSNVVDPM
+1339 NGNGTVDPM

-1364 RVRLNR
+1364 RVRSNR